1 MNQTILFVDDEP
13 EIVNLVRAV
22 LRRVQP
28 EPDAPQGEILRAG
41 DLVLDRQEHS
51 VTFAQAIISAH
62 AGHVGADSHI
72 NQGTQ
77 IKFTL
82 PLQD

>member
-51 VTFAQAIISAH
+51 VTFAQA
-62 AGHVGADSHI
+62 GHIGADSHI